1 MQGPHCPA
9 TMRSSATAARQPAA
23 TPPSAEDASSRQR
36 IFEAARKEFAEKGL
50 AGARTEEITAL
61 ARSNKRMLY
70 YYFSS
75 KEDLYLAV
83 LEDAYIEM
91 RRRESEL
98 QLTQLGP
105 VEAITKLVEF
115 KFDYCEQN
123 PWLIGLLAGEN
134 MIGAQHLRRSQR
146 LEELHSSLVKTIAGI
161 LAEGARQGVF
171 RPDVDP
177 LELYISIAGVSHF
190 FFSNAATLSTAFK
203 KDLSSAVARRRRRKH
218 VVDFV
223 LGYLRP

>member
-1 MQGPHCPA
+1 MRPSTPSGSTNAPKQAPA
-9 TMRSSATAARQPAA
+9 QEDVSARL
-23 TPPSAEDASSRQR
+23 R

-50 AGARTEEITAL
+50 AGARTDEISAL

-83 LEDAYIEM
+83 LEEAYIEM
-91 RRRESEL
+91 RRQEAQL
-98 QLTQLGP
+98 QLAELPP
-105 VEAITKLVEF
+105 VEAITRLVEF

-134 MIGAQHLRRSQR
+134 MIGAQHLRRSKR
-146 LEELHSSLVKTIAGI
+146 LEELHSSLVKTIGRI
-161 LAEGARQGVF
+161 LAEGARQGIF
-171 RPDVDP
+171 RADVDA
-177 LELYISIAGVSHF
+177 LELYVSVAALSHF
-190 FFSNAATLSTAFK
+190 FFSNAATLSTAFR
-203 KDLSSAVARRRRRKH
+203 KDLTSAVARKRRRKH
-218 VVDFV
+218 VVEVV

>member
-1 MQGPHCPA
+1 MEETDCNA
-9 TMRSSATAARQPAA
+9 TMKSSAPAARVGASPAPLA
-23 TPPSAEDASSRQR
+23 DDSSSRQR

-70 YYFSS
+70 YYFNS

-83 LEDAYIEM
+83 LEEAYIDM
-91 RRRESEL
+91 RRREAEL
-98 QLTQLGP
+98 QLTDLAP

-115 KFDYCEQN
+115 KFDHCEQN

-134 MIGAQHLRRSQR
+134 LTGAQHLRRSQR
-146 LEELHSSLVKTIAGI
+146 LDELHSSLVKNIVQI
-161 LAEGARQGVF
+161 LARGAREGVF
-171 RPDVDP
+171 RADVDP
-177 LELYISIAGVSHF
+177 LELYISIAALSHF

-218 VVDFV
+218 VVEVV